1 MTAETERA
9 AAGPAEHAVQFYGSE
24 DELADRVSGY
34 LGAALAAGETAI
46 AVATPAHRRAFE
58 ARLAVRCDL
67 EAARVRGSYIALN
80 AAELMRLV
88 LIGSRPDPPS
98 LDLVLGSL
106 IRRSL
111 ADSPAVRV
119 YGEIV
124 ALLWDDGYVAPAIEL
139 EVLWNRLSDDRLSS
153 LCGYPAPLVSGPR
166 DAAALR
172 ELCALHT
179 AVDGLVPPA

>member
-98 LDLVLGSL
+98 LDL
-106 IRRSL
+106 
-111 ADSPAVRV
+111 
-119 YGEIV
+119 
-124 ALLWDDGYVAPAIEL
+124 